1 MDDNLQILRRQTY
14 DATPIYIHICIY
26 IYIVCKEREGDITYE
41 YALVMSYVAIVCRLC
56 STVAQSSS
64 CSTACPPLDSR
75 TSRFRTQ
82 VAQQKK
88 AAAQH
93 ALSMLSAS
101 AQHAL
106 SMLSS
111 VIHGGIAAAQHAL
124 SVVVDAANP
133 LTRKCT
139 TLSLLSGILP
149 IAASWPL
156 LFPSLLHLLLPLIRN
171 VPLPSLLLPFRWQS
185 PTLQVFPASS
195 LLLLS

>member
-1 MDDNLQILRRQTY
+1 MLPLFVACALQLRNLPVALQPAHRWI
-14 DATPIYIHICIY
+14 
-26 IYIVCKEREGDITYE
+26 REHPGS
-41 YALVMSYVAIVCRLC
+41 AHKWHNK
-56 STVAQSSS
+56 
-64 CSTACPPLDSR
+64 
-75 TSRFRTQ
+75 
-82 VAQQKK
+82 KK

-139 TLSLLSGILP
+139 TLSLLPGILP

>member
-1 MDDNLQILRRQTY
+1 MLPLFVACALRLRNLSWAMCQPAHRWI
-14 DATPIYIHICIY
+14 
-26 IYIVCKEREGDITYE
+26 REHPGSAHKWHNTNKHMENKFVVHGGI
-41 YALVMSYVAIVCRLC
+41 
-56 STVAQSSS
+56 
-64 CSTACPPLDSR
+64 
-75 TSRFRTQ
+75 
-82 VAQQKK
+82 
-88 AAAQH
+88 AAAQNTG
-93 ALSMLSAS
+93 AV
-101 AQHAL
+101 
-106 SMLSS
+106 

-156 LFPSLLHLLLPLIRN
+156 LFPSLLHLLLPLIRT